1 MVITDPVVL
10 DAVNSIL
17 SAINEEGVNSLVDLE
32 DTDAINALN
41 MLKSTNRTF
50 QARGWSFNTFE
61 DYQLNTDAITGRIKW
76 PDNILSMTSDDG
88 YQLIKRNGDV
98 YDVENATFKFPSSGI
113 RVNVVMLMDFS
124 SIPVPAQEYV
134 IAKASARFS
143 TRYLGDDSLS
153 SILSQRE
160 QEAWAYFN
168 EQEHIVSP
176 VNMLENTYIS
186 GVKQR

>member
-1 MVITDPVVL
+1 MVIADPVVL

-17 SAINEEGVNSLVDLE
+17 SAINEDGVNSLVDLE

-41 MLKSTNRTF
+41 MLKSTNRAF
-50 QARGWSFNTFE
+50 QSRGWSFNTFE
-61 DYQLNTDAITGRIKW
+61 EYQLNVDAITGRIKW
-76 PDNILSMTSDDG
+76 PDNILSITSDD
-88 YQLIKRNGDV
+88 YELIKRNGDV

-124 SIPVPAQEYV
+124 SIPVSAQEYV

-143 TRYLGDDSLS
+143 NRYLGDDSLS

-160 QEAWAYFN
+160 QEAWTYFN

>member
-17 SAINEEGVNSLVDLE
+17 SAINEDGVNSLVDLE

-41 MLKSTNRTF
+41 MLKSTNRAF
-50 QARGWSFNTFE
+50 QSRGWSFNTFE
-61 DYQLNTDAITGRIKW
+61 DYKLNTDAITGRIKW
-76 PDNILSMTSDDG
+76 PDNILSITSDD
-88 YQLIKRNGDV
+88 YELIKRNGDV

-113 RVNVVMLMDFS
+113 RVTVVLLMDFS

-153 SILSQRE
+153 SILSKRE
-160 QEAWAYFN
+160 QEAWTYFN
-168 EQEHIVSP
+168 EHEHIVSP

>member
-1 MVITDPVVL
+1 MVIADPVVL

-17 SAINEEGVNSLVDLE
+17 SAINEDGVNSLVDLE

-41 MLKSTNRTF
+41 MFKSTNRAF

-61 DYQLNTDAITGRIKW
+61 DYPLNVDAITGRIKW
-76 PDNILSMTSDDG
+76 PDNILSITSDD
-88 YQLIKRNGDV
+88 YELIKRNGDV

-153 SILSQRE
+153 TILSHRE
-160 QEAWAYFN
+160 QEAWTYFN

>member
-41 MLKSTNRTF
+41 MLKSTNRAF
-50 QARGWSFNTFE
+50 QSRGWSFNTFE
-61 DYQLNTDAITGRIKW
+61 DYKLNTDAITGRIKW
-76 PDNILSMTSDDG
+76 PDNILSMTSDDS
-88 YQLIKRNGDV
+88 YQLIKRDGYV
-98 YDVENATFKFPSSGI
+98 YDIDNATFKFPSSGI
-113 RVNVVMLMDFS
+113 RVNVVLLMDFS

-153 SILSQRE
+153 IILSRRE
-160 QEAWAYFN
+160 QEAWTYFN